1 MGVEVGSAAAKS
13 KVAISDWHC
22 IHSNN
27 CFSCEH
33 NVVDQSLDKS
43 GDTIEKA

>member
-13 KVAISDWHC
+13 KVAISNWHC
-22 IHSNN
+22 TSNY

-33 NVVDQSLDKS
+33 IVIDESLDKS